1 MDKQKLLKRIYI
13 DEIETDDAEL
23 KDDKI
28 IFRNNYGAENSISID
43 DIDSNDQMFAWYET
57 SEIGFDKVKIKIN
70 EQTTIE
76 WKPPINSMG
85 LSAGCNFFKFHKN
98 YLIVGYR
105 DKSSDMLAFVDL
117 TNFSVKEFYFFGDGY
132 YFKQINNEIHIKNI
146 YENCY
151 NIDFKLIILDNEIIK
166 EPIEKK

>member
-1 MDKQKLLKRIYI
+1 MIILLYFLDYQLNLLIY
-13 DEIETDDAEL
+13 L
-23 KDDKI
+23 
-28 IFRNNYGAENSISID
+28 NY
-43 DIDSNDQMFAWYET
+43 Y
-57 SEIGFDKVKIKIN
+57 
-70 EQTTIE
+70 
-76 WKPPINSMG
+76 
-85 LSAGCNFFKFHKN
+85 KN

-166 EPIEKK
+166 EPIEKKQNIALYGCFIE